1 MKLTI
6 NYLLIKNKKCKY
18 LCPLVKCQIIQGEI
32 AQMVRWPVKKIQ
44 VVMSSNPGMYTM
56 NPGQEFNYHA
66 ETRLSDTLQ
75 LYG

>member
-1 MKLTI
+1 MSFGKVSNNTWRDSSDGRA
-6 NYLLIKNKKCKY
+6 
-18 LCPLVKCQIIQGEI
+18 V
-32 AQMVRWPVKKIQ
+32 PVKKIQ
-44 VVMSSNPGMYTM
+44 VVMSSNPGLYTI